1 MLQQV
6 SQQNLQSDSSRDVLK
21 VTLLGGGWNSSAGG
35 LATFNRELGIHLSK
49 HPKVEVSFL
58 VPDGHCTEEDKR
70 EAQNYGI
77 AVVGAKKRAGYD
89 PLDWL
94 GAPPEGHQM
103 DIVVGHGAKLGKQ
116 VQFIKESARFH
127 NCKWVQVVH
136 TAPEDLSKYKDYPDP
151 ISKGEEKHEVEVD
164 LCKFADLV
172 VPVGPRLGEA
182 YSSYLQGCK
191 SHQDVFTVIP
201 GLFEREFGDLE
212 QSPNENTEFK
222 VLLCGRGDEEDF
234 ELKGYDIAVKAF
246 TDHRLQ
252 RKRYRL
258 LFVGAPEGKQDE
270 VRKRLLNG
278 GIADDQLTVRKFI
291 QSRQRMKDLLCEAD
305 LVIMPSRSEG
315 YGLVGLEA
323 LSAGLPILVS
333 SKSGFARALETVSF
347 GDSCIVDSDDP
358 AKWAEAI
365 ERVGVR
371 HSMRL
376 KEIQKLRKW
385 YGKRYSWN
393 KQCENLVK
401 KLWSMV
407 NGMVYYLL
415 VVVTCSIVNV
425 TTD

>member
-1 MLQQV
+1 MSQEV
-6 SQQNLQSDSSRDVLK
+6 SDQNLQSDSSRDVLK

-35 LATFNRELGIHLSK
+35 LATFNRELAIHLSK
-49 HPKVEVSFL
+49 HPKVECSFL
-58 VPDGHCTEEDKR
+58 VPEGHCTEEEKG
-70 EAQNYGI
+70 EAGSYGI
-77 AVVGAKKRAGYD
+77 TVVCAKKCTGFD

-94 GAPPEGHQM
+94 IAPPEGHQM
-103 DIVVGHGAKLGKQ
+103 DVVVGHGAKLGKQ
-116 VQFIKESARFH
+116 VQFIKDSARFH

-136 TAPEDLSKYKDYPDP
+136 TAPEDLSKYKDYPYP
-151 ISKGEEKHEVEVD
+151 TSKGEEKHEVEVD
-164 LCKFADLV
+164 LCKRADLV
-172 VPVGPRLGEA
+172 VPVGPRLEEA

-191 SHQDVFTVIP
+191 SHQDVFTVTP
-201 GLFEREFGDLE
+201 GLFDREFGDLE
-212 QSPNENTEFK
+212 QSPNEKAEFK

-252 RKRYRL
+252 RKRYHL

-291 QSRQRMKDLLCEAD
+291 QSRQTMKDLLCEVD
-305 LVIMPSRSEG
+305 LVIMPSKSEG
-315 YGLVGLEA
+315 YGLVALEA

-333 SKSGFARALETVSF
+333 SKSGFARALETVPF

-365 ERVGVR
+365 ERVRVKHRVR
-371 HSMRL
+371 L
-376 KEIQKLRKW
+376 EEIKLLRASYNKC
-385 YGKRYSWN
+385 YSWK
-393 KQCENLVK
+393 KQCDNLVK
-401 KLWSMV
+401 KLWTMV

-415 VVVTCSIVNV
+415 VVVTCSIVNG
-425 TTD
+425 TAD